1 VFFQGQPKISGRQQG
16 TPNKV
21 SVSAKEAFQLAFD
34 ANGGRERPVQW
45 IKEDADNQ
53 RVFFQIYSKLFP
65 IDLSANALATGPKH
79 LPLLSSDRC

>member
-1 VFFQGQPKISGRQQG
+1 MFFQGQPKISGRQQG

-34 ANGGRERPVQW
+34 ANGGHEAAGAV
-45 IKEDADNQ
+45 D
-53 RVFFQIYSKLFP
+53 QICSKLFP